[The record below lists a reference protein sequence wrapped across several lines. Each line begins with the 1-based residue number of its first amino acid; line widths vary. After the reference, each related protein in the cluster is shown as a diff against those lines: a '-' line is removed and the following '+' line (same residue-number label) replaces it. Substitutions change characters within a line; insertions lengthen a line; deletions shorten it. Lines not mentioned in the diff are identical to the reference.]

1 MSLKRPLLA
10 TQDLSIGYG
19 PKKGTTLVA
28 GPIATSLYEGELV
41 CLIGPNGVGKTTL
54 LKTLAGT
61 QNPLGGEIRV
71 LESSLAELSHKKRA
85 QLLSFVIS
93 GRPAIQGFSVFELVA
108 LGRHPYTNWKGELE
122 DRDIKAVEKAL
133 VEVNAWH
140 LSGRDFA
147 KLSDGESQ
155 RVLIARALAQ
165 DTPILLLDEPTAF
178 LDLPRKVELLSLLR
192 QYAWKMNKGVLMS
205 VLDIDLALRFADRIW
220 VMSHSHS
227 FTVGIPEDL
236 VLSGVIE
243 EVFSSETIRFDKEK
257 GGWKLKE
264 TPGMGI
270 WIEGDPVAVIWTGRA
285 LERKGYKLLSELERS
300 IQSWHAS
307 IKVTVDPD
315 PLWVLSFPSGQV
327 AHAASLEEALALLS
341 YYL

>member
-1 MSLKRPLLA
+1 
-10 TQDLSIGYG
+10 
-19 PKKGTTLVA
+19 
-28 GPIATSLYEGELV
+28 
-41 CLIGPNGVGKTTL
+41 
-54 LKTLAGT
+54 
-61 QNPLGGEIRV
+61 
-71 LESSLAELSHKKRA
+71 
-85 QLLSFVIS
+85 
-93 GRPAIQGFSVFELVA
+93 
-108 LGRHPYTNWKGELE
+108 
-122 DRDIKAVEKAL
+122 
-133 VEVNAWH
+133 
-140 LSGRDFA
+140 
-147 KLSDGESQ
+147 
-155 RVLIARALAQ
+155 
-165 DTPILLLDEPTAF
+165 
-178 LDLPRKVELLSLLR
+178 VELLSLLR

-205 VLDIDLALRFADRIW
+205 VHDIDLALRFADRIW
-220 VMSHSHS
+220 VMSPSHS